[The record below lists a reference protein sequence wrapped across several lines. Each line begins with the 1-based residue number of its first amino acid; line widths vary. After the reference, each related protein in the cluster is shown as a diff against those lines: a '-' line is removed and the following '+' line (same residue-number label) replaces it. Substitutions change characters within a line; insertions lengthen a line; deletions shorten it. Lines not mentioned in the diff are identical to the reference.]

1 MYRRSRFESKGYI
14 CMRLAMMPPAK
25 ILKVSERPF
34 ERAQF
39 ERLPRALHWKPVL
52 PNIDAAEQIPLPT
65 QRQLD

>member
-1 MYRRSRFESKGYI
+1 
-14 CMRLAMMPPAK
+14 MPPAK